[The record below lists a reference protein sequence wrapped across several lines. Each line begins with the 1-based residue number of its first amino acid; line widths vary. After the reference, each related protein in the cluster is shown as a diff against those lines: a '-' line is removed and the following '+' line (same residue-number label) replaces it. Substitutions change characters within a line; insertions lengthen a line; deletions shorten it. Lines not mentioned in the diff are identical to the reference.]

1 VDAPAIVLHLSQRN
15 RFLVK
20 RAEWTHLAGAIGGP
34 IAVIL
39 YIELQSRD
47 QLLPEA

>member
-1 VDAPAIVLHLSQRN
+1 VDAAATVLHISHRN

-20 RAEWTHLAGAIGGP
+20 RAEWTHLAGAVGGP

-39 YIELQSRD
+39 YIELQSRE
-47 QLLPEA
+47 QVLA

>member
-1 VDAPAIVLHLSQRN
+1 VDAPATVLHLSQQN

-20 RAEWTHLAGAIGGP
+20 RAEWAHLAGDVGGP

-39 YIELQSRD
+39 YIELQSRN